1 MAGAA
6 ASRRRPDRAN
16 GRSSGVWIDPSRAI
30 EAIEN
35 YAVVLLD
42 LEGRIVSWNRGAS
55 HVYSWSAD
63 EVRGQ
68 HFGILY
74 SPEDRA
80 DDAPEKDLHAA
91 REGGH
96 VTSRGRRAKKDGSF
110 FAANLSLDRVDEEDG
125 TPTGFVLTTRDI
137 SRFLAVEEERR
148 RVETALRASEER
160 YRALVDTSADVIWR
174 ALPDGSPLEGWG
186 WEEFS
191 GQTPDDRKD
200 DGWLEVVHPEDRERA
215 QAEWELTIA
224 SGCPGSLEYQ
234 VRHKGGD
241 YRWVLVKSVPLRNSD
256 GTIREWVGSVT
267 DIHEQ
272 KLAEEKLEREQAH
285 LRSVLET
292 VPDAMIVMNDRG
304 LIQSFSATAERMFGY
319 RAEEV
324 IGTNVKFLMPQPYR
338 EQHDGYLQ
346 RYHQTGGRRIIGSGR
361 VAAAQRKDGSTF
373 PMEIQVGEM
382 VSGGGRF
389 YTGFIRDLT
398 ERQQNETRLQELQ
411 AELFHMS
418 RFTALGEMA
427 STLAHEIN
435 QPLTAITSFLKG
447 SRRMLDQLRGDDT
460 DRQRIEMIR
469 EAVNEA
475 AEQAL
480 RAGQVIRHLREFVT
494 RGESDRQIESIQRLI
509 EEAGALALVGAK
521 ERGIRVE
528 FDFSTQAP
536 KVIVD
541 RIQIQQVLLNLIR
554 NAIEAMHDVSRRELV
569 IRTRALA
576 DQECVAVSV
585 QDSGPGIAPEVLSRL
600 FQPFTTTKTS
610 GMGVGLSI
618 CRTIVE
624 AHGGKIWADSKL
636 GEGTTFHF
644 TLGTVEHE
652 EIADG
657 R

>member
-1 MAGAA
+1 M
-6 ASRRRPDRAN
+6 R
-16 GRSSGVWIDPSRAI
+16 
-30 EAIEN
+30 
-35 YAVVLLD
+35 
-42 LEGRIVSWNRGAS
+42 
-55 HVYSWSAD
+55 
-63 EVRGQ
+63 
-68 HFGILY
+68 
-74 SPEDRA
+74 
-80 DDAPEKDLHAA
+80 
-91 REGGH
+91 
-96 VTSRGRRAKKDGSF
+96 T
-110 FAANLSLDRVDEEDG
+110 
-125 TPTGFVLTTRDI
+125 
-137 SRFLAVEEERR
+137 
-148 RVETALRASEER
+148 SEER
-160 YRALVDTSADVIWR
+160 YRALVDTGAEVIWR
-174 ALPDGSPLEGWG
+174 ALPDGSPVEGWG
-186 WEEFS
+186 WEEFC
-191 GQTPDDRKD
+191 GQAPDDRKD
-200 DGWLEVVHPEDRERA
+200 DGWLEAVHREDRERA
-215 QAEWELTIA
+215 RVEWELTIA
-224 SGCPGSLEYQ
+224 SGRPGSFEYR
-234 VRHKGGD
+234 VLHKSGG
-241 YRWVLVKSVPLRNSD
+241 YRWVLVRTVPLRGPD
-256 GTIREWVGSVT
+256 GTVREWVGSIT
-267 DIHEQ
+267 DVHEQ
-272 KLAEEKLEREQAH
+272 KTAEEKLAREQAH

-324 IGTNVKFLMPQPYR
+324 IGSNVKFLMPQPYR

-346 RYHQTGGRRIIGSGR
+346 RYHETGERRIIGLGR
-361 VAAAQRKDGSTF
+361 IVAAQRKDGSTF
-373 PMEIQVGEM
+373 PMELQVGEM
-382 VSGGGRF
+382 NSGGERF

-398 ERQQNETRLQELQ
+398 ERQQTETRLQELQ

-460 DRQRIEMIR
+460 DVQRIEMIR

-509 EEAGALALVGAK
+509 EEASALALVGAK

-528 FDFSTQAP
+528 FNFATQAP

-569 IRTRALA
+569 IRTRVLA
-576 DQECVAVSV
+576 DQDCVAVSV
-585 QDSGPGIAPEVLSRL
+585 QDSGPGIAPEVLCRL

-644 TLGTVEHE
+644 TLGLVEHE
-652 EIADG
+652 DLVNG
-657 R
+657 H